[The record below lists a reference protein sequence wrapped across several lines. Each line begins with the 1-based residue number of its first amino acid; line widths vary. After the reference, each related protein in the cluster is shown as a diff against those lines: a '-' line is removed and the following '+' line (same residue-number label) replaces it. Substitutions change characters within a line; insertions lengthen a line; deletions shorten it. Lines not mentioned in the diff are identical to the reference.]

1 MISGIAATVRRL
13 IAEDWL
19 RPLPQG
25 GYSDANDRP
34 KAADIPHAPRWAI
47 MVLHEAGAFRE
58 CQVHGWIQD
67 RADPHA
73 RQKGK
78 SNFGVLQSFF
88 DMP

>member
-19 RPLPQG
+19 RPTTESRP
-25 GYSDANDRP
+25 DASDRP
-34 KAADIPHAPRWAI
+34 KANGIPPTLSAI
-47 MVLHEAGAFRE
+47 MVLHEAGAIRE
-58 CQVHGWIQD
+58 CEVHGWIQD

-78 SNFGVLQSFF
+78 SNLGVL
-88 DMP
+88 